1 MARTSDRGLFD
12 SKVQVLILYTPY
24 EIKEIVMGQGLQGIC
39 EIPPSTT
46 FRMAKWHNGF
56 YETKILSEAA
66 AAQEFLGM
74 GT

>member
-1 MARTSDRGLFD
+1 
-12 SKVQVLILYTPY
+12 
-24 EIKEIVMGQGLQGIC
+24 MGQGLQGIC